1 MTKDR
6 LIDLHAHFPMHTR
19 FPPRFAHQ
27 PPPVGKEVEY
37 FIAQRLLNFQDGMP
51 RVSLDALLA
60 GSPGGIGSVLYDP
73 DDEFFRDAT
82 PRPEAFPNL
91 LAQMDNVEA
100 EVAGRVT
107 IVRNPA
113 QLQQCLDDGSKFLFH
128 CVEGAFA
135 LGGDPANVDKLAAR
149 GVAYVIVAHLFYRG
163 VATCQNALP
172 FVPDSLF
179 AAVLNPEQPA
189 GVGLTDLGTQI
200 VGRLL
205 DQGILVDITHS
216 SDQAQQEILS
226 LARDHGNAPV
236 ISSHTGVR
244 PTSGYPLNLSPEVVQ
259 QIAASNGVIGVILY
273 PHWLRQPSHQ
283 ILGDDSI
290 RVVFNAIDCI
300 HDITGSYDHIAIGT
314 DLDGFIQPIK
324 ECPDYSHTTAVV
336 TAIQQQYP
344 AAADQLLWRNARDV
358 LARGWK
364 GV

>member
-1 MTKDR
+1 MDR

-19 FPPRFAHQ
+19 FPPLFAHQ

-37 FIAQRLLNFQDGMP
+37 FVAQHLLNYQNGKP
-51 RVSLDALLA
+51 RVSLDELVA

-91 LAQMDNVEA
+91 MAQMDNVEA

-113 QLQQCLDDGSKFLFH
+113 QLQQCLDDGAKFLFH

-163 VATCQNALP
+163 VAACQNAFP

-179 AAVLNPEQPA
+179 ATVLNPEQKA
-189 GVGLTDLGTQI
+189 TVGLTDLGTQI
-200 VGRLL
+200 VERLL
-205 DQGILVDITHS
+205 DQGILVDITHA
-216 SDQAQQEILS
+216 SDKAQQDILS

-244 PTSGYPLNLSPEVVQ
+244 PTSGYPLNLSPAVVQ

-273 PHWLRQPSHQ
+273 PHWLRQPSQQ
-283 ILGDDSI
+283 ILGDESI

-300 HDITGSYDHIAIGT
+300 HEITGSYGHIAIGT
-314 DLDGFIQPIK
+314 DLDGFIKPID
-324 ECPDYSHTTAVV
+324 ECPGYSHTAAVV
-336 TAIQQQYP
+336 TAIQQRYP
-344 AAADQLLWRNARDV
+344 DVADRLLWSNARDV

-364 GV
+364 GI